1 MSVLN
6 RGWLYDSITRNQ
18 DSGSVSYR
26 WTHGANDVY
35 MGAGI
40 VYFSIP
46 YFLKARVCVCLG
58 SGGGFVPRL
67 MVDATWELQET
78 QMYDEG
84 ATEGH
89 DSVQRGITGDVYVVD
104 ATNGF
109 NGEVDW
115 SEEDSFLRE
124 NFNPRFL
131 NTTTEDA
138 FYNFF
143 VKRDIK
149 IDYLHIDAD
158 HTYEG
163 VKKDFEL
170 YATIMNPNGIISIH
184 DTDKRY
190 WDSFETYEGEPH
202 DTVEGPSKLVNE
214 ISDDWEVFNLFD
226 FLPKSTKL
234 SSTGLTLLRKK
245 NNEV

>member
-1 MSVLN
+1 MVIRLN
-6 RGWLYDSITRNQ
+6 NKKSN
-18 DSGSVSYR
+18 SGSVSYR
-26 WTHGANDVY
+26 WTHGSNDVY

-40 VYFSIP
+40 MYFSIP
-46 YFLKARVCVCLG
+46 YFLKAETCVCLG

-67 MVDATWELQET
+67 MMDSIWELQET
-78 QMYDEG
+78 NMIDMGE
-84 ATEGH
+84 
-89 DSVQRGITGDVYVVD
+89 VYVVD
-104 ATNGF
+104 ATNSV

-115 SEEDSFLRE
+115 NESDSFLRE
-124 NFNPRFL
+124 KFNPKFI

-163 VKKDFEL
+163 VKNDFEL
-170 YATIMNPNGIISIH
+170 YSTLLSENGIISIH

-190 WDSFETYEGEPH
+190 WDNFETYDGEPH
-202 DTVEGPSKLVNE
+202 DTCYGPSDFIKE
-214 ISDDWEVFNLFD
+214 IPIEWEIFNMFD
-226 FLPKSTKL
+226 HKDKSEKL
-234 SSTGLTLLRKK
+234 SSTGLTLLRRA
-245 NNEV
+245 NET

>member
-6 RGWLYDSITRNQ
+6 RGWLYDSITKNEN
-18 DSGSVSYR
+18 SGSVSYR
-26 WTHGANDVY
+26 WTHGSNDVY

-40 VYFSIP
+40 MYFSIP
-46 YFLKARVCVCLG
+46 YFLKAETCVCLG

-67 MVDATWELQET
+67 MMDSIWELQET
-78 QMYDEG
+78 NMIDMGE
-84 ATEGH
+84 
-89 DSVQRGITGDVYVVD
+89 VYVVD
-104 ATNGF
+104 ATNSV

-115 SEEDSFLRE
+115 NESDSFLRE
-124 NFNPRFL
+124 KFNPKFI

-163 VKKDFEL
+163 VKNDFEL
-170 YATIMNPNGIISIH
+170 YSTLLSENGIISIH

-190 WDSFETYEGEPH
+190 WDNFETYDGEPH
-202 DTVEGPSKLVNE
+202 DTCYGPSDFIKE
-214 ISDDWEVFNLFD
+214 IPIEWEIFNMFD
-226 FLPKSTKL
+226 HKDKSEKL
-234 SSTGLTLLRKK
+234 SSTGLTLLRRA
-245 NNEV
+245 NET

>member
-1 MSVLN
+1 MSILN
-6 RGWLYDSITRNQ
+6 RGWIYDSITRNQ

-35 MGAGI
+35 MGSGI
-40 VYFSIP
+40 FYYAIP
-46 YFLKARVCVCLG
+46 YFLKAEVCVCLG
-58 SGGGFVPRL
+58 SGGGYVPRL
-67 MVDATWELQET
+67 MTDAIWELQET
-78 QMYDEG
+78 DMIEMG
-84 ATEGH
+84 E
-89 DSVQRGITGDVYVVD
+89 VYVVD
-104 ATNGF
+104 ATNSV

-115 SEEDSFLRE
+115 SESDSYLRE
-124 NFNPRFL
+124 KFNPRFL

-163 VKKDFEL
+163 VKMDFEL
-170 YATIMNPNGIISIH
+170 YSTIMNENGIISIH
-184 DTDKRY
+184 DTDPEY
-190 WDSFETYEGEPH
+190 WENYQTYEGESH
-202 DTVEGPSKLVNE
+202 DLCTGPSELIKE

-226 FLPKSTKL
+226 HHVNYEKL
-234 SSTGLTLLRKK
+234 SSSGLTLLRKK
-245 NNEV
+245 NEST

>member
-1 MSVLN
+1 MSILN
-6 RGWLYDSITRNQ
+6 RGWIYDSITRNQ

-26 WTHGANDVY
+26 WTHGANDTY
-35 MGAGI
+35 MGSGI
-40 VYFSIP
+40 MYFSIP

-58 SGGGFVPRL
+58 SGGGYVPRL
-67 MVDATWELQET
+67 MVDCVHELNET
-78 QMYDEG
+78 QMYGEDKYGE
-84 ATEGH
+84 
-89 DSVQRGITGDVYVVD
+89 VYVVD

-115 SEEDSFLRE
+115 SDEDSFLRE
-124 NFNPRFL
+124 KFNPKFI

-163 VKKDFEL
+163 CKLDFDL
-170 YATIMNPNGIISIH
+170 YSTIMNENGIISIH
-184 DTDKRY
+184 DTDEKY
-190 WDSFETYEGEPH
+190 WDNFETYMEEEYDPCTGPGE
-202 DTVEGPSKLVNE
+202 VVKE
-214 ISDDWEVFNLFD
+214 IGLEKWEVFNLFD
-226 FLPKSTKL
+226 YKDKNEVL
-234 SSTGLTLLRKK
+234 SSSGLTILRRKD
-245 NNEV
+245 EI

>member
-1 MSVLN
+1 MSILN

-26 WTHGANDVY
+26 WTHGADDFY

-40 VYFSIP
+40 MYFSIP
-46 YFLKARVCVCLG
+46 YFLKAKVCVCLG
-58 SGGGFVPRL
+58 SGGGYVPRL
-67 MVDATWELQET
+67 MTDSIWELQET
-78 QMYDEG
+78 NMIDMGE
-84 ATEGH
+84 
-89 DSVQRGITGDVYVVD
+89 VYVVD
-104 ATNGF
+104 ATNSF

-115 SEEDSFLRE
+115 SDEGSFLRE
-124 NFNPRFL
+124 KFEPRFL

-163 VKKDFEL
+163 CKLDFEL
-170 YATIMNPNGIISIH
+170 YSTIMNENGIISIH

-190 WDSFETYEGEPH
+190 WDTFETYDGEPH
-202 DTVEGPSKLVNE
+202 DTCYGPSDFIKE
-214 ISDDWEVFNLFD
+214 IPIEWQIFDLFD
-226 FLPKSTKL
+226 FKDKSTTL
-234 SSTGLTLLRKK
+234 SSTGLTILRKQ
-245 NNEV
+245 NET